1 MKIRKMILTVCAAAL
16 AFALSSCSDTGE
28 LRLGS
33 GNTGGLYY
41 TYANMLRE
49 LDGGGIEVK
58 QTAGSQANMR
68 LLNEG
73 FVDLAIVQS
82 DVLSEAVNGTGDF
95 EGEPVSGVRAVA
107 GLYSEAFQLIVRS
120 GSDIYALS
128 DLKGKVMSVGEEG
141 SGVAK
146 NAAHLLSSAGV
157 DISEVNTVYMSYTES
172 AEALEKGDIDVF
184 FIIAGSPSTV
194 VSELAESTDIRF
206 ISPDATT
213 VRYMLNLYKGYFEAV
228 IPAGTYKGQDADIT
242 TVGVKAV
249 LAAEAHADSEKIKA
263 LTAELFENSGSI
275 KYSVTVPE
283 PELDYAVTDI
293 PCSFHKG
300 AAEYYEAVGV
310 TVNTDPAKEGT
321 SFIFGSQDN

>member
-1 MKIRKMILTVCAAAL
+1 MRIKRIMQTVCAAL
-16 AFALSSCSDTGE
+16 LVFALSSCAKSDE

-49 LDGGGIEVK
+49 LDGGGIDVK

-68 LLNEG
+68 LLSEG

-95 EGEPVSGVRAVA
+95 AGEPVSGVRAVA
-107 GLYSEAFQLIVRS
+107 GLYDEAFQLIVRS
-120 GSDIYALS
+120 DSDIYTLS
-128 DLKGKVMSVGEEG
+128 DLKGKTMSVGEEG

-146 NAAHLLSSAGV
+146 NADYLLRSAGV

-172 AEALEKGDIDVF
+172 AEAIEKNEIDVF
-184 FIIAGSPSTV
+184 FIIAGAPSTV

-206 ISPDATT
+206 IAPDSTAI
-213 VRYMLNLYKGYFEAV
+213 RYMTDLYKGYSESV
-228 IPAGTYKGQDADIT
+228 IPAGTYRGQSEDIT
-242 TVGVKAV
+242 TVGVKAI
-249 LAAEAHADSEKIKA
+249 LAAEAHADSERVKA
-263 LTAELFENSGSI
+263 VTAELFENSGRI

-283 PELDYAVTDI
+283 PELDYAVSDI

-300 AAEYYEAVGV
+300 AADYYAGVGV
-310 TVNTDPAKEGT
+310 TVNTDPTKEGT
-321 SFIFGSQDN
+321 SFIFGSQD

>member
-1 MKIRKMILTVCAAAL
+1 MILTVCAAVL
-16 AFALSSCSDTGE
+16 AFALSSCSYTGE

-128 DLKGKVMSVGEEG
+128 DLKGKTMSVGEEG

-300 AAEYYEAVGV
+300 AAEYYAAVGV